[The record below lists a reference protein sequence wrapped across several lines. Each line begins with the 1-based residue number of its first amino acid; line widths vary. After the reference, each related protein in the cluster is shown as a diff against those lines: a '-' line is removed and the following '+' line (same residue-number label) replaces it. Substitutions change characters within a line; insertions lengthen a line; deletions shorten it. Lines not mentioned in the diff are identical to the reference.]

1 MGNVLQVDESIYT
14 VNMPAKKEM
23 SFLPEE
29 EDINSLSSRIL
40 RWLTTVGRFVI
51 VFTEL
56 IVISAFL
63 SRFWLDRT
71 NSDLSEVIR
80 QQKAIL
86 DSTADF
92 EKEYSLLQKRLKI
105 IKSFY
110 QNQPNYQQK
119 LEELIQSTPEDI
131 FYNSLSI
138 TQAPDTKNI
147 RANVNLYAYQETS
160 VVDFITNLLVNPKI
174 STVEIN
180 TIEKKPRDNK
190 YIVELSL
197 VFAKD
202 K

>member
-1 MGNVLQVDESIYT
+1 
-14 VNMPAKKEM
+14 MPAKKEI

-29 EDINSLSSRIL
+29 EDINSLPSRVL

-56 IVISAFL
+56 IVICAFL

-92 EKEYSLLQKRLKI
+92 EKEYSQLQKRLSY

-110 QNQPNYQQK
+110 SSQPEYQSK
-119 LEELIQSTPEDI
+119 VETLVESTPEDI
-131 FYNSLSI
+131 FFNNLNISRD
-138 TQAPDTKNI
+138 PDKGVISSTI
-147 RANVNLYAYQETS
+147 NLIAYQES
-160 VVDFITNLLVNPKI
+160 SIVDFITNLLVNPRIASVNI
-174 STVEIN
+174 SS
-180 TIEKKPRDNK
+180 IEKKPRDSK
-190 YIVELSL
+190 YNISLSL
-197 VFAKD
+197 IFAKES
-202 K
+202 KQP